1 MTQHTVPDTPPFDE
15 HPPAALDA
23 QAGDAALGAPT
34 RVRIALYLAQRG
46 CPGMSP
52 ARLQEWGRA
61 AGMNRAE
68 MAANASGTSHD
79 AKGSACLA
87 FVGRLLDDP
96 CAPAAED
103 LARLAQA
110 GYRPDQ
116 IAQVLAQVAAC
127 RHPCEAA
134 PPLAQ
139 AG

>member
-1 MTQHTVPDTPPFDE
+1 MTQHTVPDTPLFDE

-34 RVRIALYLAQRG
+34 RIRIALYLAQRG

-68 MAANASGTSHD
+68 MAANAGGTSHD

-96 CAPAAED
+96 CAPADAD
-103 LARLAQA
+103 LARMAQA

-116 IAQVLAQVAAC
+116 IAEVRAQVAPC
-127 RHPCEAA
+127 RRHEAEA
-134 PPLAQ
+134 PAE
-139 AG
+139 GKR